1 MNENEL
7 TGLLESLRRM
17 GSDDLN
23 VEVKES
29 ATTLSRDV
37 WETVS
42 AFANT
47 AGRERARGLYPG
59 REL

>member
-29 ATTLSRDV
+29 ATYGKRLVHSRIPLAELSC
-37 WETVS
+37 S
-42 AFANT
+42 A
-47 AGRERARGLYPG
+47 
-59 REL
+59 

>member
-29 ATTLSRDV
+29 PRRFPATYGKR
-37 WETVS
+37 
-42 AFANT
+42 
-47 AGRERARGLYPG
+47 
-59 REL
+59 